1 MVPINILKY
10 SSSVDASLLIPK
22 IQKTG
27 GESNAQWTLFTSSN
41 NFYHLF

>member
-1 MVPINILKY
+1 MVPIKILKY

-22 IQKTG
+22 IQMTREEG
-27 GESNAQWTLFTSSN
+27 NAQWTLFTSSN